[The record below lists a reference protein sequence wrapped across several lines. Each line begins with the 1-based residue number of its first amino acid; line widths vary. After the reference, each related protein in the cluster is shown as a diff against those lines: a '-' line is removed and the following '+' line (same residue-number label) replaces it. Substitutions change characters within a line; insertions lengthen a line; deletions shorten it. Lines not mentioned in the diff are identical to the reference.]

1 MKPITIVLLLL
12 LFVVWLLLSA
22 CGEPAAS
29 VSDRPMD
36 EVPVQQLLLNGQR
49 EYRFAN
55 SCVIVL
61 QPDRAIVLTESEVC
75 ELFHRDIALLYA
87 SAD

>member
-1 MKPITIVLLLL
+1 MRPIQLVLTLL
-12 LFVVWLLLSA
+12 LFA
-22 CGEPAAS
+22 CVKPAAS
-29 VSDRPMD
+29 VSERPLE
-36 EVPVQQLLLNGQR
+36 EVPVQMLLSSGDR

-55 SCVIVL
+55 GCVIVL
-61 QPDRAIVLTESEVC
+61 QPDRAVVLTESEVC

>member
-1 MKPITIVLLLL
+1 MRSIQLVLP
-12 LFVVWLLLSA
+12 LLLSA
-22 CGEPAAS
+22 CVEPVPS

-36 EVPVQQLLLNGQR
+36 EVPVQMLLSSGDR

-55 SCVIVL
+55 GCVIVL
-61 QPDRAIVLTESEVC
+61 QPDRTIVLTESEVC
-75 ELFHRDIALLYA
+75 ELFHRDIASLYA

>member
-1 MKPITIVLLLL
+1 MRPIQLVLPLI
-12 LFVVWLLLSA
+12 LFA
-22 CGEPAAS
+22 CVEPAAS
-29 VSDRPMD
+29 VSGRPMD
-36 EVPVQQLLLNGQR
+36 EVPVQQLLASGDR

-55 SCVIVL
+55 GCVIVL

-75 ELFHRDIALLYA
+75 KLFHRDIALLYA

>member
-1 MKPITIVLLLL
+1 MRPIQLVLP
-12 LFVVWLLLSA
+12 LLLSA
-22 CGEPAAS
+22 CIKPAAS
-29 VSDRPMD
+29 VSERPMD
-36 EVPVQQLLLNGQR
+36 EVPVQQLLSSGDR

-55 SCVIVL
+55 GCVNVL
-61 QPDRAIVLTESEVC
+61 QPDRATVSTESEVC

>member
-1 MKPITIVLLLL
+1 MRPFQLVLP
-12 LFVVWLLLSA
+12 LLLSA
-22 CGEPAAS
+22 CVEPTAS
-29 VSDRPMD
+29 ESERPMD
-36 EVPVQQLLLNGQR
+36 EVPVQQLLASGER

-55 SCVIVL
+55 GCVIVVT
-61 QPDRAIVLTESEVC
+61 PDRAIVLTENEIC

>member
-1 MKPITIVLLLL
+1 MRPIQLVLPML
-12 LFVVWLLLSA
+12 LFACVEPSA
-22 CGEPAAS
+22 SISE
-29 VSDRPMD
+29 RPMD
-36 EVPVQQLLLNGQR
+36 EVPVQQFLSSGDR

-55 SCVIVL
+55 GCVIVL
-61 QPDRAIVLTESEVC
+61 QPNRALVLTESEVC

>member
-1 MKPITIVLLLL
+1 MRPIQLVLPLI
-12 LFVVWLLLSA
+12 LFA
-22 CGEPAAS
+22 CVEPAAS
-29 VSDRPMD
+29 VSGRPMD
-36 EVPVQQLLLNGQR
+36 EVPVQQLLASGDR

-55 SCVIVL
+55 GCVIVL

>member
-1 MKPITIVLLLL
+1 MRPIQLVLPLLLP
-12 LFVVWLLLSA
+12 A
-22 CGEPAAS
+22 CVEPEAS
-29 VSDRPMD
+29 VSERPMD
-36 EVPVQQLLLNGQR
+36 EVPVQKLLSSGDR

-55 SCVIVL
+55 GCVIVL

-75 ELFHRDIALLYA
+75 ELFHRDIALLYV